1 MKIEYENKFSDILLF
16 QAVHQFLSPVLQG
29 FYILLFVVIL
39 MMGHNWS
46 KDGFLPALVD
56 AFVWY
61 VALWLFQFLFNAIY
75 FYSRNNKSVLTK
87 HTAEI
92 QPESFYEET
101 KYNKSY
107 FYWNGVHKVVRR
119 LGFVAVYV
127 TPHMAHIIPK
137 RAFSSEAQ
145 MSSFINEC
153 KNKLS
158 AA

>member
-16 QAVHQFLSPVLQG
+16 HAVHQFLSPVLQG
-29 FYILLFVVIL
+29 SYVMLFVFIL
-39 MMGHNWS
+39 MTGHNWS
-46 KDGFLPALVD
+46 KDGLVPAFVT

-61 VALWLFQFLFNAIY
+61 VALWLIQFLFNAIY
-75 FYSRNNKSVLTK
+75 FFSRSKSVLTK
-87 HTAEI
+87 HTVET

-107 FYWNGVHKVVRR
+107 FYWNGIHKVVRR
-119 LGFVAVYV
+119 PGFVAVYV
-127 TPHMAHIIPK
+127 TPHMAHVIPK

-158 AA
+158 AV

>member
-16 QAVHQFLSPVLQG
+16 HAVHQFLSPVLQG

-39 MMGHNWS
+39 MTGHNWS
-46 KDGFLPALVD
+46 KDGFLPAFVG
-56 AFVWY
+56 AFAWY
-61 VALWLFQFLFNAIY
+61 VALWLIQFVFNAIY
-75 FYSRNNKSVLTK
+75 LFSRKNKSVLTK
-87 HTAEI
+87 HTVEI

-107 FYWNGVHKVVRR
+107 FYWNGIYKVVRR
-119 LGFVAVYV
+119 PGFVAVYV

-137 RAFSSEAQ
+137 RAFSSKTQ